1 MVHDMVTVRDVRV
14 VPFAIPLREPLAT
27 GFGSVALRRGFLVVL
42 SDADG
47 HEGIGEATPHPAASP
62 SALAEVGAELER
74 LAPRL
79 VGADV
84 SRLLDATTHL
94 GCVTRSAL
102 DIAVYDLL
110 GGVSGRPLADL
121 LGGARRA
128 EVSVSALLAGGNDEA
143 CILDACAAVERGFT
157 TAKVKIGPDPEH
169 AVRRVAAVRA
179 AAAPLRLR
187 CDANGAWDAR
197 TAVTVGRELARL
209 DVAWLE
215 QPVAAADLEGLRR
228 VRREA
233 GIVVAADEA
242 VTGPDV
248 VPRLAETVDAV
259 VVKLVQVGGLT
270 AARATAQAAVRR
282 GLRVT
287 VTTGLETSIATAA
300 ALHLAAALPEPP
312 EPCGLASASLLA
324 HDLVDAPLV
333 GAPTMTPPPGPGLGI
348 RLAR

>member
-1 MVHDMVTVRDVRV
+1 
-14 VPFAIPLREPLAT
+14 
-27 GFGSVALRRGFLVVL
+27 
-42 SDADG
+42 
-47 HEGIGEATPHPAASP
+47 
-62 SALAEVGAELER
+62 
-74 LAPRL
+74 
-79 VGADV
+79 
-84 SRLLDATTHL
+84 
-94 GCVTRSAL
+94 
-102 DIAVYDLL
+102 
-110 GGVSGRPLADL
+110 
-121 LGGARRA
+121 
-128 EVSVSALLAGGNDEA
+128 
-143 CILDACAAVERGFT
+143 
-157 TAKVKIGPDPEH
+157 VKIGPDPEH